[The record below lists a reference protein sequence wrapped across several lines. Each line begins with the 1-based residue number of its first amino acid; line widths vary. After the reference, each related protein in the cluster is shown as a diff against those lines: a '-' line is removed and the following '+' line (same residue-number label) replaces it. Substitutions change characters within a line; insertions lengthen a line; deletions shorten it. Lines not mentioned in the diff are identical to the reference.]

1 MNKLPVDNDARLHRP
16 AGPASAKIAAARAAK
31 ARPSSDV
38 FASIRTLGKTAMF
51 AVEVV
56 EIIGFGL
63 ALL

>member
-1 MNKLPVDNDARLHRP
+1 MNKLPVCNDVRLSR
-16 AGPASAKIAAARAAK
+16 AGAGSTKTAARGQ
-31 ARPSSDV
+31 ARPSGDL
-38 FASIRTLGKTAMF
+38 FASIRTLGKTAII